1 MINLVY
7 ANLLLESKGYRIRT
21 FSCLNVGRNAEHGQL
36 LVYVYPFFTLLFE
49 GPENRKERNE
59 TEFLRMEMRFSQK
72 VEEGR
77 SSTKEKH

>member
-1 MINLVY
+1 
-7 ANLLLESKGYRIRT
+7 
-21 FSCLNVGRNAEHGQL
+21 
-36 LVYVYPFFTLLFE
+36 VYVYPFFTLLFE